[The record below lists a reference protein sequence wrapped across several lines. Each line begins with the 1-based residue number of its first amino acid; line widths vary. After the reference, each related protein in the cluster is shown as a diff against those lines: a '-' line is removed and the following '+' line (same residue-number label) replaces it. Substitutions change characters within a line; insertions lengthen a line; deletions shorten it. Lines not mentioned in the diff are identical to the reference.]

1 MLKDFSKL
9 ETFLTVI
16 KEKSFS
22 KASAKLGISQPAVTQ
37 QIKHIEDYLGSKIIE
52 RKKNGIK
59 LTKEGDDFFKIAS
72 RLNKALLM
80 AEKDVLKI
88 INKEFTFK
96 LGASFTIGHYIVPFY
111 VENIKDQIKNE
122 VFITIDKSSR
132 MLNKLMDKDI
142 DLALVESFDNTE
154 GLILR
159 EWLDDE
165 LVIFSNQPIPK
176 ILKKEELFE
185 FQWICRD
192 EGSPTRKI
200 ISEAFEDLDVECSN
214 FDVKGIVDNSTVAKE
229 TISHCQIRQNPT
241 VSIISRKAI
250 QKELEN
256 QTLFEARIRNY
267 RLRRKLYIAYN
278 KEKKND
284 AFLENV
290 VNYLLKIRV

>member
-9 ETFLTVI
+9 ETFITVI

-37 QIKHIEDYLGSKIIE
+37 QIKHIEEYLGSKIIE
-52 RKKNGIK
+52 RRKNGIK
-59 LTKEGDDFFKIAS
+59 LTKEGEDFYKIVM
-72 RLNKALLM
+72 RLNKALLL

-96 LGASFTIGHYIVPFY
+96 LGASFTIGHYIIPSY
-111 VENIKDQIKNE
+111 VERIKEQIKNE
-122 VFITIDKSSR
+122 VYITIDKSSR
-132 MLNKLMDKDI
+132 VLDKLMDKDI
-142 DLALVESFDNTE
+142 DLALVESHANTD

-165 LVIFSNQPIPK
+165 LVIFSNQQIPK
-176 ILKKEELFE
+176 VLKKEELFE

-200 ISEAFEDLDVECSN
+200 IAEAFEDLDVECSN

-229 TISHCQIRQNPT
+229 TIVHCQIKQKPT

-250 QKELEN
+250 QKELDN
-256 QTLFEARIRNY
+256 GYLFEARIKNY
-267 RLRRKLYIAYN
+267 RLRRKLYIAYS
-278 KEKKND
+278 KDKKHD